1 MEGAVS
7 VYHKKEVVSQDL
19 LTASRGGQGPG
30 NQEGLG
36 EDHPPSQ
43 VTSQQMES
51 RTIRTS
57 GSFARKSRVGTSVM
71 DLLHSSSYLSVQTPG
86 VSRVITL

>member
-1 MEGAVS
+1 MEGAVL

-30 NQEGLG
+30 NQKGLG

-51 RTIRTS
+51 RTIHTS

-71 DLLHSSSYLSVQTPG
+71 DILDSSSYLSVQTPG